1 MTALLQRLPKSL
13 PAPRPP
19 FEEEEVR
26 GALRRL
32 EDDNVVMYR
41 EAQSRI
47 HRI

>member
-1 MTALLQRLPKSL
+1 MAALLLRLPKSV

-32 EDDNVVMYR
+32 EVDNILMYR
-41 EAQSRI
+41 EAQGLI